1 MVAISQTSTFE
12 NLVEATKNVVLLTKV
27 QVLDAFK
34 SIGLITGEGRLDF
47 RIAILG
53 VLGTLAIKW
62 LASTAADRFARYN
75 AGRRQS
81 NAILEDGGSPEQ
93 AQAAAGNYV
102 LLSAEAAE
110 EKERKLRDDRK
121 AAFQALRIAK
131 AKKAAKEK
139 AEAKAEAK
147 VEKDAK
153 EKAAADAKAK
163 KKAEQEAKKKAGQEA
178 KKKAYAAKLKQ
189 AAQKKADAQAKKKA
203 AQEAKKKAAAA
214 KLEQAA
220 QEKAATQAKKKE
232 EEDAATAARAE
243 AERAKK
249 AATEAA
255 ARASEEEEEEDEEE
269 EEKEENEEEDERK
282 SAAPAA
288 AAEEK
293 RIADEAAAAEKQRI
307 ADEAAAK
314 AEEEAVAAAAAAAEA
329 EAEVQRLA
337 KEEAAAAK
345 AAEEEEE
352 AAAAAAAAKA
362 EEEAAAAAAAAA
374 EAEAEVQRLAK
385 EEAAAAKAAEEEE
398 EAAAAAAAAKAEEA
412 AAAAAAAAAEAAAA
426 AVKVKVEAAAEELAQ
441 RAVQQAALREEYL
454 QRRAAAAEKQRL
466 ADEAAAAEEQRITD
480 EAAAEEQRLAGE
492 ALPPGDRSAETA
504 QLLGEGE
511 LSILVEIE
519 AVGQANAIV
528 PDPTQIQRLMTAVAN
543 AASAEAFEESAL
555 ENLQVKEIITIIRTE
570 FANAVE
576 SNPGA
581 FNYREAKK
589 YLTTINAASSNSK
602 GLAETIAT
610 RIRNLNTGSAALV
623 RIAHYLSRSEV
634 ALKPNPY
641 QAEQEQNTVR
651 TAALKA
657 TQSWSVLR
665 NYVPQLPAYT
675 LKGEAVVVGVG
686 GKQQHGYVQEESPD
700 GQQMVNIQPLRTI
713 GDKVPIKVRLL
724 DCTVQMPRRGADYER
739 LVTRSAD
746 APTLNDLLRF
756 HGFIPSDI
764 TGEESE
770 ALNAIREALIDNPS
784 PSASGGGAGRVF
796 NNMDFFRTVLRTKEQ
811 DVVTELER
819 ALGTKSFAT
828 AVNAVVRNTRAILAA
843 YNMVALPWNDDNTD
857 LPLFIQELLL
867 GTPPNDAVFE
877 ESIRLV
883 MQQTAASRANAIKA
897 LGENDNVA
905 VEAIMVIE
913 EAAIRLVM
921 QQTEASRANAIKA
934 LGENDNDVVEAIMA
948 IEEAAEEAAVE

>member
-1 MVAISQTSTFE
+1 MGGSAAITGGSAAMVAISQTSTFE

-314 AEEEAVAAAAAAAEA
+314 AEEEAV
-329 EAEVQRLA
+329 
-337 KEEAAAAK
+337 
-345 AAEEEEE
+345 
-352 AAAAAAAAKA
+352 
-362 EEEAAAAAAAAA
+362 AAAAAAA